1 MGVPGRRAAKR
12 LSEAHDRLGPPMIS
26 VDVAL
31 KLGAFDLD
39 ITFENEAGITC
50 LFGRSGAGKSMTI
63 NLIAG
68 LARPDRGRIV
78 LDGRPLV
85 DTGARIFVPPHRRR
99 IGLVFQDS
107 RLFPH
112 LTVRQNLVFGR
123 WFVAETARRVA
134 FEPVIET
141 LGIAH
146 LLGRRPARLSG
157 GEKQRVAIG
166 RALLTSPE
174 LLLMDEPLA
183 SLDTERKLE
192 ILPLIESLRDA
203 FGIPIVY
210 VSHAVDE
217 VARLASRVVVLESGH
232 VTAVG
237 SVEEALGPALKGAGI
252 SRFARSSVVTGK
264 VSAEDTAYGLTEIS
278 HPAGKIWLIG
288 RAGPKGREVRVVV
301 KSTDIT
307 LSRHPE
313 EGLSIRN
320 ALSGTVTDVE
330 MEDDGPFA
338 GISVTLDGHGQL
350 FALATRKAVDELK
363 LGPGERVFALI
374 KTVALDERAV
384 ALVEP

>member
-1 MGVPGRRAAKR
+1 
-12 LSEAHDRLGPPMIS
+12 MIS

-78 LDGRPLV
+78 LDGRTLV
-85 DTGARIFVPPHRRR
+85 DTETGVFVPPHRRR

-123 WFVAETARRVA
+123 WFVAQSGRRVA
-134 FEPVIET
+134 FDPVVQT

-146 LLGRRPARLSG
+146 LLGRRP
-157 GEKQRVAIG
+157 AIG

-192 ILPLIESLRDA
+192 ILPLIESLRDV
-203 FGIPIVY
+203 FGIPMVY

-217 VARLASRVVVLESGH
+217 VARLASRVVVLENGH
-232 VTAVG
+232 VTAIG
-237 SVEEALGPALKGAGI
+237 PVEEALGPALKGAGI

-264 VSAEDTAYGLTEIS
+264 VSTEDMAYGLTEIS

-288 RAGPKGREVRVVV
+288 RAGPEGREVRVVV
-301 KSTDIT
+301 KSTDIA
-307 LSRHPE
+307 LSRHAE
-313 EGLSIRN
+313 EGLSVRN
-320 ALSGTVTDVE
+320 ALSGTVTEVE
-330 MEDDGPFA
+330 TEDDGPFA
-338 GISVTLDGHGQL
+338 GVSIALDGHGQL

-363 LGPGERVFALI
+363 LGPGQRVFALI